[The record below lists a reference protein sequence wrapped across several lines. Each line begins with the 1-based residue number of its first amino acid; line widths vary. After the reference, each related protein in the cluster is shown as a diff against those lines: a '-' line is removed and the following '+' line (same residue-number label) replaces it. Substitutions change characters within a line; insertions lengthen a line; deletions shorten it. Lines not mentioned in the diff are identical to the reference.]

1 MANET
6 VFKGEFI
13 KKKTWFPSLLIVA
26 AIIFPILALVFK
38 FMNLLLAIAI
48 AVSVLI
54 VAIILRSIKP
64 QNALAITSKCIRIKQ
79 GKKFYWIPISQITYI
94 DIGKKNSVGIG
105 TAQKLFRIKNLKN
118 QLLVYANIARLI
130 GLWQD
135 KDKLPKAPEFSLSA
149 VLTPTGY
156 SPANTPVYETSAPA
170 IAVSEIPV
178 TAPATAEEKMNHN
191 KILFEKGEITEAEK
205 NARNYA
211 ILKEEFP
218 DMY

>member
-6 VFKGEFI
+6 VFTGDFM
-13 KKKTWFPSLLIVA
+13 KKKKWFPTLLIIF
-26 AIIFPILALVFK
+26 AIVFPILAFVFNW
-38 FMNLLLAIAI
+38 MAIAI
-48 AVSVLI
+48 AIVIAVIVLI
-54 VAIILRSIKP
+54 LAIILLSINPK
-64 QNALAITSKCIRIKQ
+64 NALAITPNCIRIKQ

-135 KDKLPKAPEFSLSA
+135 KLPKTPEFSLSA

-156 SPANTPVYETSAPA
+156 SPAGTPVYETSAPA

-191 KILFEKGEITEAEK
+191 KMLFEKGEITEAEK

-218 DMY
+218 EMY

>member
-13 KKKTWFPSLLIVA
+13 KKKTWFPTLLIVA

-48 AVSVLI
+48 AVAVLI

-64 QNALAITSKCIRIKQ
+64 QNALAITAKCIRIKQ
-79 GKKFYWIPISQITYI
+79 GKKFYWIPIDKITYL
-94 DIGKKNSVGIG
+94 DMGKKNSVGIG
-105 TAQKLFRIKNLKN
+105 TAQKIFRVKNLKN
-118 QLLVYANIARLI
+118 QLLVYASIARLI
-130 GLWQD
+130 GDWQN
-135 KDKLPKAPEFSLSA
+135 KLIPTTPEFSLSA